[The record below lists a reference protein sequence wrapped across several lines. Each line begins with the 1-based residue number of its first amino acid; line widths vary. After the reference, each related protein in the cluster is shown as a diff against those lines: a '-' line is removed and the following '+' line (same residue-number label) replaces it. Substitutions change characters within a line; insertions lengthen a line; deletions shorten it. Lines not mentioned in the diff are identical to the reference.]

1 MSANLTRTRTVVGYH
16 DSTKSVTKMHS
27 SSGTVESVVETETDT
42 DFAHSKGAQ
51 RFMVSELTW

>member
-1 MSANLTRTRTVVGYH
+1 MVGYH